1 MSKLVTETNQQY
13 YAGAQAFRG
22 KSTGALFNQ
31 AFTTTFN
38 TDLVFGNY
46 DPNEADYALNNFK
59 VYTSTDGIPGTW
71 TEYISAYTV
80 TNNVITITDSLP
92 ASVFVVVQLKSLDGG
107 KYGATNPEK
116 AFGDT
121 VEENYGSY
129 AYIKLNDIVNNF
141 MVAYVGAGKIIQSCK
156 KSDVVFFAKRSLQEF
171 SYDTLKSIKSSELTI
186 PESLSVIIPQDYVNY
201 VSFCYID
208 DLGVKHPI
216 YPANNLTTD
225 PYYTL
230 LQDDDGVPTQD
241 NFGANL
247 EGTSQ
252 TVERWGNANDK
263 LLNGQWYRDYDYYG
277 FANPDLY
284 SLNGPWNW
292 GRLYGLDTK
301 LAQMNG
307 WFGIN
312 ERDGKF
318 TFSSNLRDKL
328 IVLEYISDG
337 LAYDLDSKIPKLAEE
352 AMYKSILYNIVST
365 RANQPEG
372 VVQRYKKDRY
382 AALRNAKIRLSN
394 IKLNEFIQVM
404 RGKSK
409 WIKH

>member
-1 MSKLVTETNQQY
+1 MALVTETNQQY

-46 DPNEADYALNNFK
+46 DPNTADYVKNNFK
-59 VYTSTDGIPGTW
+59 VYTSTQGIPGTW
-71 TEYISAYTV
+71 TEYTSAYTV
-80 TNNVITITDSLP
+80 INNVITITDSLP
-92 ASVFVVVQLKSLDGG
+92 ASVYLVVQLKSLEGG
-107 KYGATNPEK
+107 NYGSTNPEK

-129 AYIKLNDIVNNF
+129 AYIKLGDIIDNF
-141 MVAYVGAGKIIQSCK
+141 MVGYVGDGKIIQTCK

-171 SYDTLKSIKSSELTI
+171 SYDTLKSIKSQELTI
-186 PESLSVIIPQDYVNY
+186 PDSLSLVIPQDYVNY
-201 VSFCYID
+201 VSFDWID
-208 DLGVKHPI
+208 DMGVKHPI

-225 PYYTL
+225 PYSTP
-230 LQDDDGVPTQD
+230 LQDDDGIPTQD
-241 NFGANL
+241 NLGENL

-252 TVERWGNANDK
+252 TIERWGNANDK

-292 GRLYGLDTK
+292 GRLYGIDPK
-301 LAQMNG
+301 LAQING
-307 WFGIN
+307 WFGID

-328 IVLEYISDG
+328 IVVEYVSDG
-337 LAYDLDSKIPKLAEE
+337 LAYDLDSRVPKLVED
-352 AMYKSILYNIVST
+352 AMYKSILYNIVSV

-372 VVQRYKKDRY
+372 IVQRYKKDRY

-394 IKLNEFIQVM
+394 IKLDEFIQVM

>member
-1 MSKLVTETNQQY
+1 MALVTETNQQY

-46 DPNEADYALNNFK
+46 DPNTADYVKNNFK
-59 VYTSTDGIPGTW
+59 VYTSTQGIPGTW
-71 TEYISAYTV
+71 TEYTSAYTV
-80 TNNVITITDSLP
+80 INNVITITDSLP
-92 ASVFVVVQLKSLDGG
+92 ASVYLVVQLKSLEGG
-107 KYGATNPEK
+107 NYGNTNPEK

-129 AYIKLNDIVNNF
+129 AYIKLGDIIDNF
-141 MVAYVGAGKIIQSCK
+141 MVGYVGDGKIIQTCK

-171 SYDTLKSIKSSELTI
+171 SYDTLKSIKSQELTI
-186 PESLSVIIPQDYVNY
+186 PESLSLVIPQDYVNY
-201 VSFCYID
+201 VSFDWID
-208 DLGVKHPI
+208 DMGVKHPI

-225 PYYTL
+225 PYSTP
-230 LQDDDGVPTQD
+230 LQDDDGIPTQD
-241 NFGANL
+241 NLGENL

-252 TVERWGNANDK
+252 TIERWGNANDK

-292 GRLYGLDTK
+292 GRLYGIDPK
-301 LAQMNG
+301 LAQING
-307 WFGIN
+307 WFGID

-328 IVLEYISDG
+328 IVVEYVSDG
-337 LAYDLDSKIPKLAEE
+337 LAYDLDSRVPKL
-352 AMYKSILYNIVST
+352 
-365 RANQPEG
+365 
-372 VVQRYKKDRY
+372 
-382 AALRNAKIRLSN
+382 
-394 IKLNEFIQVM
+394 
-404 RGKSK
+404 
-409 WIKH
+409 

>member
-1 MSKLVTETNQQY
+1 MALVTETNQQY

-46 DPNEADYALNNFK
+46 DPNTADYVKNNFK
-59 VYTSTDGIPGTW
+59 VYTSTQGIPGTW
-71 TEYISAYTV
+71 TEYTSAYTV
-80 TNNVITITDSLP
+80 INNVITITDSLP
-92 ASVFVVVQLKSLDGG
+92 ASVYLVVQLKSLEGG
-107 KYGATNPEK
+107 NYGNTNPEK

-129 AYIKLNDIVNNF
+129 AYIKLGDIIDNF
-141 MVAYVGAGKIIQSCK
+141 MVGYVGDGKIIQTCK

-171 SYDTLKSIKSSELTI
+171 SYDTLKSIKSQELTI
-186 PESLSVIIPQDYVNY
+186 PESLSLVIPQDYVNY
-201 VSFCYID
+201 VSFDWID
-208 DLGVKHPI
+208 DMGVKHPI

-225 PYYTL
+225 PYSTP
-230 LQDDDGVPTQD
+230 LQDDDGIPTQD
-241 NFGANL
+241 NLGENL

-252 TVERWGNANDK
+252 TIERWGNANDK

-292 GRLYGLDTK
+292 GRLYGIDPK
-301 LAQMNG
+301 LAQING
-307 WFGIN
+307 WFGID

-328 IVLEYISDG
+328 IVVEYVSDG
-337 LAYDLDSKIPKLAEE
+337 LAYDLDSRVPKLVED
-352 AMYKSILYNIVST
+352 AMYKSILYNIVSV

-372 VVQRYKKDRY
+372 IVQRYKKDRY

-394 IKLNEFIQVM
+394 IKLDEFIQVM